1 MSEYDLY
8 LFISYFLILVMFYKL
23 KYKLNLTTK
32 KALKF
37 V

>member
-8 LFISYFLILVMFYKL
+8 LFINYFFILVVFHKL